1 MKPRRY
7 RITTPTMAFLPGTGR
22 RDTVT
27 VPAEVVVAISEDFPD
42 GDQMLDGDHMIDVV
56 WNEKS
61 YLMFAQDL
69 RERGEPVS

>member
-7 RITTPTMAFLPGTGR
+7 RIMTATMAFLPGTER
-22 RDTVT
+22 RATVT
-27 VPAEVVVAISEDFPD
+27 VPAEVVVAISEDLP
-42 GDQMLDGDHMIDVV
+42 DGDHMIDVV